1 MGDAMRGLLLSLLF
15 LAVTG
20 VMPGVLSGAADAQKG
35 LSTGANLD
43 GIDNANRI
51 AENAR
56 RKLDGMRK
64 EGVDALQ
71 KQDFAAAD
79 KIFTN
84 MAAQNPTTTD
94 AHYLLG
100 IAKLGLQNWAEA
112 KQVLEIAVK
121 KEAARPEP
129 KARLGVAYLR
139 LNDTAGAMKQREELA
154 GMGAKC
160 NGCPDA
166 PRIAENLALLD
177 RAIAAR
183 TPVTPPG

>member
-1 MGDAMRGLLLSLLF
+1 MRGLLLALLF
-15 LAVTG
+15 LAASG
-20 VMPGVLSGAADAQKG
+20 VMSGVADAQPG
-35 LSTGANLD
+35 LSSAPNLD
-43 GIDNANRI
+43 GVDNANRI
-51 AENAR
+51 GENAR

-64 EGVDALQ
+64 DGVEALQ
-71 KQDFAAAD
+71 KQDFAGAD
-79 KIFTN
+79 KILTN

-121 KEAARPEP
+121 KEATRPEP

-139 LNDTAGAMKQREELA
+139 LNDTGGAMKQREDLA
-154 GMGAKC
+154 AMAEKC
-160 NGCPDA
+160 KGCADA
-166 PRIAENLALLD
+166 PRIAENIALLD

-183 TPVTPPG
+183 TPAAPPG

>member
-1 MGDAMRGLLLSLLF
+1 MRGLLLALIF
-15 LAVTG
+15 LAG
-20 VMPGVLSGAADAQKG
+20 AGAASGAADAQKG
-35 LSTGANLD
+35 LSTGPNLD

-51 AENAR
+51 EENAR
-56 RKLDGMRK
+56 RKLDAMRK
-64 EGVDALQ
+64 DGVDALQ
-71 KQDFAAAD
+71 KQDFAGAE

-121 KEAARPEP
+121 KEADRPEP

-139 LNDTAGAMKQREELA
+139 LNDTGGAMKQREDLA
-154 GMGAKC
+154 SMAAKC
-160 NGCPDA
+160 KGCPDA
-166 PRIAENLALLD
+166 ARIADNLALLD

-183 TPVTPPG
+183 SPSTPPA